1 MDPTRANEV
10 LTDVTVDAG
19 PLDFSLWSLFLRAD
33 WVVKMVMLGLFF
45 ASVWSWAIIFDKW
58 WRVSRLRKRAD
69 QFERLFWSGRSLDE
83 IYDDVGHRPGH
94 PLSTLFVAAMR
105 EWKRSNESGAP
116 FAGLR
121 ERVDKV
127 MTITINREMMS
138 LESNLLFLA
147 TVGATAPFIGL
158 FGTVWGILV
167 AFSSIRS
174 AEAITFSALA
184 PAIGEALFATM
195 AGLFVAIP
203 SVIVNNWISSQ
214 SLLLSRRCAH
224 SYMELVKEL
233 GRLGRKPGSG
243 EW

>member
-1 MDPTRANEV
+1 MEEFANIARLIAEADLIIKSV
-10 LTDVTVDAG
+10 LAV
-19 PLDFSLWSLFLRAD
+19 LLFQSIYIWYAVFQFVFRSKQ
-33 WVVKMVMLGLFF
+33 V
-45 ASVWSWAIIFDKW
+45 
-58 WRVSRLRKRAD
+58 RAD
-69 QFERLFWSGRSLDE
+69 QNVMISAMVDANIDGVRRVLLSFAHLRAKGTAAVETTAPASHESVMDEVWTE
-83 IYDDVGHRPGH
+83 IYEG
-94 PLSTLFVAAMR
+94 LTA
-105 EWKRSNESGAP
+105 KCSG
-116 FAGLR
+116 
-121 ERVDKV
+121 
-127 MTITINREMMS
+127 
-138 LESNLLFLA
+138 LA
-147 TVGATAPFIGL
+147 TVAATAPFIGL

-233 GRLGRKPGSG
+233 GRLGRKPGTG

>member
-1 MDPTRANEV
+1 MEEFENIARLISDADLIIKAVLAALLFQSIYIWYAVFQFFFRSKQVKADQGVMVGAMADANVDGVRRV
-10 LTDVTVDAG
+10 LMSFG
-19 PLDFSLWSLFLRAD
+19 HLRAKGVAAVETIAPAAHD
-33 WVVKMVMLGLFF
+33 SVMDE
-45 ASVWSWAIIFDKW
+45 VWT
-58 WRVSRLRKRAD
+58 
-69 QFERLFWSGRSLDE
+69 E
-83 IYDDVGHRPGH
+83 IYDF
-94 PLSTLFVAAMR
+94 LTA
-105 EWKRSNESGAP
+105 KCSG
-116 FAGLR
+116 
-121 ERVDKV
+121 
-127 MTITINREMMS
+127 
-138 LESNLLFLA
+138 LA
-147 TVGATAPFIGL
+147 TVAATAPFIGL

-203 SVIVNNWISSQ
+203 SVIINNWISSR

-233 GRLGRKPGSG
+233 GRLGRKPGTG

>member
-1 MDPTRANEV
+1 MEEFAQIGRLIAEADVIIKTVLAVLLFQSIYIWYAVFQFVFRSKQVRADR
-10 LTDVTVDAG
+10 DVMISAMVDANIDG
-19 PLDFSLWSLFLRAD
+19 VRRVLLAFSHLRAKGSAALD
-33 WVVKMVMLGLFF
+33 AVTPSHYDGIMDE
-45 ASVWSWAIIFDKW
+45 VWT
-58 WRVSRLRKRAD
+58 
-69 QFERLFWSGRSLDE
+69 E
-83 IYDDVGHRPGH
+83 IYD
-94 PLSTLFVAAMR
+94 TLTNR
-105 EWKRSNESGAP
+105 CSG
-116 FAGLR
+116 
-121 ERVDKV
+121 
-127 MTITINREMMS
+127 
-138 LESNLLFLA
+138 LA
-147 TVGATAPFIGL
+147 TIAATAPFIGL

-203 SVIVNNWISSQ
+203 SVIANNWISSR

-233 GRLGRKPGSG
+233 ARLGRKPGTG

>member
-1 MDPTRANEV
+1 MEEFANIARLIAEADLIIKSV
-10 LTDVTVDAG
+10 LAV
-19 PLDFSLWSLFLRAD
+19 LLFQSIYIWWS
-33 WVVKMVMLGLFF
+33 
-45 ASVWSWAIIFDKW
+45 IFQYIFRSKQ
-58 WRVSRLRKRAD
+58 VRAD
-69 QFERLFWSGRSLDE
+69 QSVMVSAMADANVDGVRRVLLSFSHLRAKGAAAVGTDAPSSYDSVMDEVWTE
-83 IYDDVGHRPGH
+83 IYDF
-94 PLSTLFVAAMR
+94 LTTCC
-105 EWKRSNESGAP
+105 SG
-116 FAGLR
+116 
-121 ERVDKV
+121 
-127 MTITINREMMS
+127 
-138 LESNLLFLA
+138 LA
-147 TVGATAPFIGL
+147 TIAATSPFIGL

-214 SLLLSRRCAH
+214 SLLLSRRCAG

-233 GRLGRKPGSG
+233 ARLGRKPGTG